1 MRVVRAADTRRTTKE
16 TRIRISILVDGKGEQ
31 AIDTPCKV
39 LNHLLSS
46 MAKFSSFDI
55 KVQAKNLVEVDEH
68 HLVEDVAICLGQAFD
83 EALGNRIGIARF
95 GFSVTPMDECLVLS
109 SVDLSGRG
117 GCYQK
122 IGFRSARI
130 GDLPT
135 SLIPHFFKSFASN
148 GRLTLHLGILRRGD
162 DHHMAEALFKSLG
175 LSIGAASRITRGDL
189 PSTKGRL

>member
-1 MRVVRAADTRRTTKE
+1 MPTRRAAEAQRLTKE
-16 TRIRISILVDGKGEQ
+16 TRTRASILIDGNGEQ
-31 AIDTPCKV
+31 VMDTPCKV

-46 MAKFSSFDI
+46 TAKFSSFDI
-55 KVQAKNLVEVDEH
+55 KVRARNLVEADEH

-83 EALGNRIGIARF
+83 EALGNRVGIARF
-95 GFSVTPMDECLVLS
+95 GYSVTPMDECLVLT

-122 IGFRSARI
+122 VKFRSTRI
-130 GDLPT
+130 GDLST
-135 SLIPHFFKSFASN
+135 SLIPHFFRSFASN
-148 GRLTLHLGILRRGD
+148 GRLTLHLGILRGGD
-162 DHHMAEALFKSLG
+162 DHHVAEALFKSLG

>member
-1 MRVVRAADTRRTTKE
+1 MRIVRTADARRTTKE
-16 TRIRISILVDGKGEQ
+16 TRIRISVLIGGKGEG
-31 AIDTPCKV
+31 AMDTPCKV

-46 MAKFSSFDI
+46 MAKFGSLDI
-55 KVQAKNLVEVDEH
+55 KVQAENLVEVDEH

-83 EALGNRIGIARF
+83 EALGKRIGITRF
-95 GFSVTPMDECLVLS
+95 GFAVTPMDECLVLS

-122 IGFRSARI
+122 ISFRSARI

-135 SLIPHFFKSFASN
+135 SLIPHFFRSFASN
-148 GRLTLHLGILRRGD
+148 GRLTIHLGILRRGD

-175 LSIGAASRITRGDL
+175 LSIGAASRITSGDL
-189 PSTKGRL
+189 PSTKGSL